1 MDFDIKIFPFF
12 ISFGF
17 ILLGSFMYS
26 NKDPGVLMIVPSS
39 LWIVFQLSNQYDD
52 FMNSTIGTMLI
63 YPCKIHQL
71 ICAPIHAYHLSV
83 IAMLSTIAS
92 IKDHRNTGTTNY
104 RCMLL
109 DLNPFLNK
117 DIYGNQFNDM
127 CDQDNSTLCDKFF
140 RCVAK

>member
-1 MDFDIKIFPFF
+1 MDFDIKIIPFF

-63 YPCKIHQL
+63 YPCKIHPV
-71 ICAPIHAYHLSV
+71 ICAPIHACHLSV
-83 IAMLSTIAS
+83 IAMLSGIVS
-92 IKDHRNTGTTNY
+92 LKDPDIHNNYY

-117 DIYGNQFNDM
+117 DIYGNQFNDI

-140 RCVAK
+140 RCVIK